1 MTKHDFE
8 DYMDSIEA
16 ADDVEELKNVLR
28 DLLWDIYKL
37 SNEQD
42 VSRVKLKDLYN
53 GIDDAK
59 YNIEQ
64 AQYILNNLIKKV
76 NQDILNADD
85 EVISELEYIRELFA
99 ELV

>member
-37 SNEQD
+37 SNE
-42 VSRVKLKDLYN
+42 
-53 GIDDAK
+53 
-59 YNIEQ
+59 
-64 AQYILNNLIKKV
+64 
-76 NQDILNADD
+76 
-85 EVISELEYIRELFA
+85 
-99 ELV
+99 

>member
-1 MTKHDFE
+1 MK
-8 DYMDSIEA
+8 
-16 ADDVEELKNVLR
+16 LR
-28 DLLWDIYKL
+28 
-37 SNEQD
+37 
-42 VSRVKLKDLYN
+42 DLYN

-64 AQYILNNLIKKV
+64 AQYILNNVINKV

-85 EVISELEYIRELFA
+85 EVIAELEYIRELFA